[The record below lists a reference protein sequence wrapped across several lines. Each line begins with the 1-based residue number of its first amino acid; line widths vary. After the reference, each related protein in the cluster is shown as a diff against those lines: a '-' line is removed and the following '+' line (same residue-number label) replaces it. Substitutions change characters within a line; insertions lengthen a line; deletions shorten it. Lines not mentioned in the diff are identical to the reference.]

1 MPKCDFNKAAFLR
14 LCFPKGT
21 SGRLLVNVFL
31 YFFAWLLLI
40 LSWKKKYCISK
51 IKASELHFKLFFH
64 GMGFFSKFAAA
75 KFAIYIFAYV
85 IKMALI
91 GLQNEPVSLDVNEVY
106 FEEKQ
111 DIPNMREKSRKIQ
124 SVTEWCRCGKWD
136 VMRLNVEYFSC
147 VEVEAL
153 GYFQLSDMR

>member
-1 MPKCDFNKAAFLR
+1 
-14 LCFPKGT
+14 
-21 SGRLLVNVFL
+21 
-31 YFFAWLLLI
+31 
-40 LSWKKKYCISK
+40 
-51 IKASELHFKLFFH
+51 
-64 GMGFFSKFAAA
+64 MGFFSKFAAA
-75 KFAIYIFAYV
+75 KFAIYIFTYV

-91 GLQNEPVSLDVNEVY
+91 GLQIEPVSLDVNEVY

-136 VMRLNVEYFSC
+136 VMRLNVECFSC